1 MFLLSGFSHL
11 AREITDV
18 GRLEPVL
25 VTFLNEARKLSDVIA
40 RSGVEWVE
48 LHGFQ
53 PPSVVSELR
62 AAFGAGL
69 RIIKVLHVLGQRCL
83 EGSLSK
89 AYERAGAS
97 FILFDA
103 ATPDGRLGSSGQLLD
118 SGLVCALA
126 DGLTVPF
133 LIAGGISALSLEHH
147 RPAMTHPRFSGID
160 IDTAARDERGKIC
173 GAKLAALSR
182 SCEVFCGEVER
193 HDVVLH

>member
-1 MFLLSGFSHL
+1 MHIKICGITETDEVALLGRSAADLAGIWHGIEGGYADVPFERFSHL

-25 VTFLNEARKLSDVIA
+25 VTFLNEAHKLSDVIA
-40 RSGVEWVE
+40 RSGVEWVQ

-103 ATPDGRLGSSGQLLD
+103 ATPDGRL
-118 SGLVCALA
+118 
-126 DGLTVPF
+126 
-133 LIAGGISALSLEHH
+133 
-147 RPAMTHPRFSGID
+147 
-160 IDTAARDERGKIC
+160 AARGNC
-173 GAKLAALSR
+173 WTAVWFALLPT
-182 SCEVFCGEVER
+182 G
-193 HDVVLH
+193 